1 MKKKSVAL
9 IVVGIVIAVLL
20 GVIALLLFK
29 MSMGEAKP
37 VANVTTTEVPKND
50 TGITV
55 ENSSISFANMKLG
68 NEKLHLSDEQK
79 EVLKY
84 FDNDY
89 FMVYSY
95 EDLQRYPDVYKG
107 AQIEIGATV
116 KKIIKSTDQEYE
128 MLVQTSG
135 PFIMEDWGIDFEDDK
150 QCYVVI
156 KGKQITK
163 RFIEGDKLNVY
174 GVYKS
179 IDTYNVDGTSYTVPT
194 INVYNT
200 TSDDK
205 RFDLDTVKNV
215 ANYIFGK
222 DIKLSNPNETEQV
235 TPFYSYLVTLDNQSN
250 NNFNSFIFSQ
260 QSGYVSDLRNYENGY
275 YDTKTLRQLY
285 ISADLKHYLI
295 TVYNKDTKIMCL
307 DYYDSDL
314 KKLWSREF
322 ENTTSFPMD
331 YTSDEIALVADN
343 DFYLIDTKNGKD
355 KIEPTFVGEKLRVI
369 MDEKGVLLF
378 GKTKKDLVMNVDY
391 KGRIKWTV
399 DAKHKIL
406 YNDEYDQN
414 IEGLQ
419 IVNGNYVLVYTGDD
433 DSEKATDEYS
443 FGVGT
448 CYLVIDK
455 SGNVVLDEN
464 NKPDYDNY

>member
-1 MKKKSVAL
+1 
-9 IVVGIVIAVLL
+9 
-20 GVIALLLFK
+20 
-29 MSMGEAKP
+29 
-37 VANVTTTEVPKND
+37 
-50 TGITV
+50 
-55 ENSSISFANMKLG
+55 
-68 NEKLHLSDEQK
+68 
-79 EVLKY
+79 
-84 FDNDY
+84 
-89 FMVYSY
+89 
-95 EDLQRYPDVYKG
+95 
-107 AQIEIGATV
+107 
-116 KKIIKSTDQEYE
+116 
-128 MLVQTSG
+128 
-135 PFIMEDWGIDFEDDK
+135 
-150 QCYVVI
+150 
-156 KGKQITK
+156 
-163 RFIEGDKLNVY
+163 
-174 GVYKS
+174 
-179 IDTYNVDGTSYTVPT
+179 
-194 INVYNT
+194 
-200 TSDDK
+200 
-205 RFDLDTVKNV
+205 
-215 ANYIFGK
+215 
-222 DIKLSNPNETEQV
+222 
-235 TPFYSYLVTLDNQSN
+235 
-250 NNFNSFIFSQ
+250 
-260 QSGYVSDLRNYENGY
+260 
-275 YDTKTLRQLY
+275 
-285 ISADLKHYLI
+285 
-295 TVYNKDTKIMCL
+295 MCL

-369 MDEKGVLLF
+369 MDEKGVLFF

-391 KGRIKWTV
+391 KGQIKWTV